1 MSRPAP
7 WSAARILRLKVI
19 LDTTSG
25 SPVALSI
32 NAVTSNFTTVS
43 ASLATVAGAGAT
55 NKLAI
60 EAFSTSGYTGTI
72 YVDEIDLE

>member
-7 WSAARILRLKVI
+7 SSAAQDLRFKII
-19 LDTTSG
+19 LDTASG

-32 NAVTSNFTTVS
+32 NTVTSNFTTAS
-43 ASLATVAGAGAT
+43 ASLATVAGASAA

-60 EAFSTSGYTGTI
+60 EAFSTTGYTGTI
-72 YVDEIDLE
+72 YVDEIDLQ